1 MTYTKR
7 KSRREYRASVFDGRG
22 IARVWI
28 VDGYDRPVTDMAA
41 EQTSARAR
49 AARMCIRR
57 H

>member
-7 KSRREYRASVFDGRG
+7 KNRREYRASVFDGRG
-22 IARVWI
+22 IARAWI